1 MQINSKKKCWDFNGI
16 RTHGLCVSAAD
27 CAVPTE
33 LWRPIHCSQC
43 MVGLLPFIIILF
55 CCMYINVKLL
65 ERVIFFFL
73 VFYIFDNS
81 CFIDFYPIAEE
92 FRHCNQGFT
101 ALGYC
106 CNLKSVKK
114 KLQMFYVNFFLLC
127 CSHW

>member
-1 MQINSKKKCWDFNGI
+1 
-16 RTHGLCVSAAD
+16 
-27 CAVPTE
+27 
-33 LWRPIHCSQC
+33 

-106 CNLKSVKK
+106 CNLKVLKRNCKCSMLIFFCYVVVIDKTPAKPTKGNLPRNRSFGTFQREFHMGDAVEFCVNGVEVKK
-114 KLQMFYVNFFLLC
+114 
-127 CSHW
+127 